1 MRFSEKSRF
10 YQKFESELMCR
21 VIPGNTDR
29 GWESETGG
37 KEASVWCVQEPIM
50 VGHPTGKLRETEK
63 HMHQRHSAWK
73 VGELGY

>member
-1 MRFSEKSRF
+1 MRFSQKSRF

-37 KEASVWCVQEPIM
+37 KEASVWCVHEPVM
-50 VGHPTGKLRETEK
+50 VGHPTGKLRETGK
-63 HMHQRHSAWK
+63 HMHQRRSAWK